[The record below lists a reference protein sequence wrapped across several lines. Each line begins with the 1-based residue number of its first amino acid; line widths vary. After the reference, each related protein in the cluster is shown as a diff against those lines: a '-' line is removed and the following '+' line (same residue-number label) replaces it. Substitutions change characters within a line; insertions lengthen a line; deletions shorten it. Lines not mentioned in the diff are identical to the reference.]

1 MFKEDAM
8 LFHIKHTHSW
18 ETCPYHD
25 AERARETF
33 GKAMADIIESDVELV
48 GAYVDAAAHTTF
60 LLLDATSA
68 SQIEEA
74 LAPVID
80 IGWAET
86 RPVVDFAEVMSR
98 VTADG

>member
-1 MFKEDAM
+1 
-8 LFHIKHTHSW
+8 
-18 ETCPYHD
+18 
-25 AERARETF
+25 
-33 GKAMADIIESDVELV
+33 LV

-60 LLLDATSA
+60 LILDATSA

-86 RPVVDFAEVMSR
+86 RPVVDFAEVMDR
-98 VTADG
+98 VTDNS